1 MHTKMK
7 ITLKTAVVLPFLMI
21 FLCTFSVI
29 VLVQNSHY
37 EEMVDDISAKQ
48 LLLLNSNVN
57 QRLSQFLSEPFHA
70 AEYLSHSIEFNNL
83 IQFDNVSKL
92 QTYLLSSFSILYDE
106 MPQLDVLGFG
116 SENKDFVGFRKEPN
130 SGYSLML
137 KDDRTQQK
145 LVIYRGSNISQEI
158 RSITIG
164 YDPSVRPWYLPVSQS
179 LKPQWS
185 SIYTNADERK
195 EITLSAVTPV
205 FSKAQ
210 FMGVLVADIR
220 INSFNVFL
228 QQLQQSTN
236 AEIYIFDQSKRL
248 VAHSDHSSILSTGK
262 VQTAIGHRILTTESS
277 NPIIRNSADY
287 LQEKN
292 LNDISLIDRFSFNIE
307 NSRYFS
313 QVTPFQD
320 EFGLT
325 WYISVSIS
333 EADLLGDI
341 PQTQRDSWIIALLI
355 SAIGL
360 GVGLVVIHSIT
371 KPITSTASAANHLA
385 KGHWNSKMP
394 QSGYIY
400 ETSLL
405 VVAFNE
411 MANNLK
417 NSFETLQT
425 QLIFDSLTKLYSREG
440 LIKQSNDVKQT
451 TTGTL
456 LLVGLNRFREI
467 NDSLGHQKGEHVLV
481 MVAERLQSIIE
492 PNMLIARTSSS
503 AFSIYAPTLNQQSC
517 IQQLADSLLELF
529 TSPFLLEHESIVI
542 TASIGIVET
551 SAEKEMTLWLRN
563 SSIAL
568 SSAKK
573 ELLKISF
580 YRPEMADISR
590 NRTQML
596 ARIQEALRNDEFI
609 PFYQPIINLES
620 GMSIGAEALARW
632 VTSSN
637 EIISPNDFIPL
648 AEESGLI
655 EGIGQGILLKACQD
669 TVNAITSGKWPPD
682 FNIHV
687 NVSVNQ
693 LSQPG
698 HVDSVQAILST
709 TGLPAENLTLEV
721 TESRIADSDPIVIR
735 NMHALKEL
743 GISIAIDDFGTGY
756 SSLAYLHKLPFDC
769 LKIDRAF
776 VNQLSSENLDSSI
789 VSAIINITQ
798 GFKVNLV
805 AEGVE
810 TQQQAELLSQLNC
823 PQVQGFLYSR
833 PVPIEQWPTDLVNI
847 K

>member
-1 MHTKMK
+1 MHTNIK
-7 ITLKTAVVLPFLMI
+7 ITLKTAVVLPFLVI

-48 LLLLNSNVN
+48 LSLLNSNVN

-83 IQFDNVSKL
+83 IQLGNVRKL
-92 QTYLLSSFSILYDE
+92 QTYLLSSFSRLYDDI
-106 MPQLDVLGFG
+106 PQLDVLGFG

-130 SGYSLML
+130 NGYSLML

-145 LVIYRGSNISQEI
+145 LVIYRGSSISQDI
-158 RSITIG
+158 RSTTVG

-179 LKPQWS
+179 LKPEWS

-205 FSKAQ
+205 FSMRK
-210 FMGVLVADIR
+210 FVGVLVADIR

-248 VAHSDHSSILSTGK
+248 VAHSDRSSILSAGEAK
-262 VQTAIGHRILTTESS
+262 SDMGQRMLTTESS
-277 NPIIRNSADY
+277 NSIIKNSADY

-292 LNDISLIDRFSFNIE
+292 LNDISSIDRFNFNIE

-325 WYISVSIS
+325 WYISISIS
-333 EADLLGDI
+333 EADLLGDV

-355 SAIGL
+355 SSIGIGIGL
-360 GVGLVVIHSIT
+360 IVIHSIT

-385 KGHWNSKMP
+385 KGNWNSKMP

-405 VVAFNE
+405 VVAFNQ

-425 QLIFDSLTKLYSREG
+425 QLLFDSLTKLYSREG
-440 LIKQSNDVKQT
+440 LIKQSSDIKQT
-451 TTGTL
+451 TEGTL

-503 AFSIYAPTLNQQSC
+503 AFSIYAPTLNQQSR
-517 IQQLADSLLELF
+517 IQQLADSLLDLF

-580 YRPEMADISR
+580 YRPEMANISR

-655 EGIGQGILLKACQD
+655 EGIGQSILLKACQD
-669 TVNAITSGKWPPD
+669 TVNAIASGKWPQD
-682 FNIHV
+682 FSIHV

-698 HVDSVQAILST
+698 HVDSVQAILNT
-709 TGLPAENLTLEV
+709 TRLPAENLTLEV
-721 TESRIADSDPIVIR
+721 TESRIADSDPMVIR

-789 VSAIINITQ
+789 VSAIINITK

-823 PQVQGFLYSR
+823 PQAQGFLYSR